1 MISFTTNYRA
11 PRTSIGAST
20 HKKQSM
26 TITTMNII
34 SPLQRKQRQ
43 LTITMPS
50 SRTIAEL
57 PMIQTQTT
65 SSCNDEQQL
74 IDGLD
79 VHAIFVLLEKQR
91 IKMLR
96 ELYHGKRR
104 LESKKRK
111 DTTNLLP
118 PYPPRYAC
126 LKDLPS
132 DWLVSELKKRH
143 RHKKVPHKPAM
154 ELSTLDQVTK
164 TFLEDV
170 INILQEEYG
179 TSLSPSRIPPL
190 PTLNPLSSEATTL
203 DRTTITPPSS
213 PLTLPVVIEDC
224 ILTDDRRSEVNMTDS
239 EIVSLWN
246 ACD

>member
-1 MISFTTNYRA
+1 
-11 PRTSIGAST
+11 
-20 HKKQSM
+20 
-26 TITTMNII
+26 
-34 SPLQRKQRQ
+34 
-43 LTITMPS
+43 
-50 SRTIAEL
+50 
-57 PMIQTQTT
+57 MIQTTT
-65 SSCNDEQQL
+65 SCNNEQQL
-74 IDGLD
+74 LD
-79 VHAIFVLLEKQR
+79 DLEHTIFVLLEKQR

-104 LESKKRK
+104 LESKKY
-111 DTTNLLP
+111 TSNALLP
-118 PYPPRYAC
+118 PFPPRYAC
-126 LKDLPS
+126 LKDLSS

-143 RHKKVPHKPAM
+143 RQKKIPHKPAM

-170 INILQEEYG
+170 VNILQEEYG

-190 PTLNPLSSEATTL
+190 PDLNPISSEATTL

-213 PLTLPVVIEDC
+213 PLTLQVVIEDC

-246 ACD
+246 ACDDK

>member
-1 MISFTTNYRA
+1 MI
-11 PRTSIGAST
+11 
-20 HKKQSM
+20 
-26 TITTMNII
+26 
-34 SPLQRKQRQ
+34 
-43 LTITMPS
+43 
-50 SRTIAEL
+50 
-57 PMIQTQTT
+57 QTT

-74 IDGLD
+74 INDLD

-91 IKMLR
+91 IKKLR

-104 LESKKRK
+104 LESKNRK

-126 LKDLPS
+126 LKDLSS
-132 DWLVSELKKRH
+132 DWLVSELKKNH
-143 RHKKVPHKPAM
+143 RDRMLLHHRPAM

>member
-1 MISFTTNYRA
+1 
-11 PRTSIGAST
+11 
-20 HKKQSM
+20 
-26 TITTMNII
+26 MNII
-34 SPLQRKQRQ
+34 SPLQRKQWQ

-50 SRTIAEL
+50 SQPIANDL
-57 PMIQTQTT
+57 PMIQTT

-74 IDGLD
+74 IDDLG
-79 VHAIFVLLEKQR
+79 VHTIFVLLEKQR

-104 LESKKRK
+104 LESKKY
-111 DTTNLLP
+111 TSNALLP
-118 PYPPRYAC
+118 PFPPRYAC
-126 LKDLPS
+126 LKDLSS

-143 RHKKVPHKPAM
+143 RQKKVPHKPAM

-170 INILQEEYG
+170 VNILQEEYG
-179 TSLSPSRIPPL
+179 SLSPSRIPPL
-190 PTLNPLSSEATTL
+190 PNLNPLSSEATTL

-224 ILTDDRRSEVNMTDS
+224 ILSDDRRSEVNMTDS